1 MSMSSGETVAS
12 RLQGLLAENDISRIE
27 VYRHSDRKLYDQ
39 SEVWS
44 FGHEYI
50 QVGSES
56 YNLGR
61 MVTFLMVNHCLR
73 LYF

>member
-1 MSMSSGETVAS
+1 MSSGETVAV
-12 RLQGLLAENDISRIE
+12 RLQGLIVENDISQVE
-27 VYRHSDRKLYDQ
+27 VYRHSDSKLYNR
-39 SEVWS
+39 SNVWS

-61 MVTFLMVNHCLR
+61 MVAFLIVNQCLR

>member
-1 MSMSSGETVAS
+1 MLSGETVVS
-12 RLQGLLAENDISRIE
+12 RLQSLIAENDIRQVE
-27 VYRHSDRKLYDQ
+27 VYRHSDSKLYNRSDT
-39 SEVWS
+39 WS

-61 MVTFLMVNHCLR
+61 IVTFLIIDQCLC